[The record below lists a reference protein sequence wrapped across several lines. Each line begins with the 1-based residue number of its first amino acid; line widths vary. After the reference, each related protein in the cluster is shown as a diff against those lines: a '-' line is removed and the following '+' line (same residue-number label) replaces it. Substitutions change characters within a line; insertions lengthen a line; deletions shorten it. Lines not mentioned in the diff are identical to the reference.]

1 MKRQETKGWKI
12 RLAVDVICVSIIAS
26 TAIVGCTAPL
36 TADSPEET
44 VATTAQTEAPET
56 VPAETQPET
65 TATAASVTLYN
76 VPLTEELQL
85 HIIQESEAHGID
97 PAVIIAMAWKESRYD
112 VTAKGDSGKSL
123 GLLQI
128 QPKWHKERMERLG
141 CPDLLDPFQNVTVG
155 VDILADLLDKYD
167 GNISK
172 ALMAYNAGAA
182 GANRYWFSKG
192 IYSNSYS
199 EGVLFVASE
208 LETYTPQ

>member
-1 MKRQETKGWKI
+1 MKRQDTKGWKI

-26 TAIVGCTAPL
+26 TALVACTTPINL
-36 TADSPEET
+36 DNTEEAVVTT
-44 VATTAQTEAPET
+44 VQTEAPET
-56 VPAETQPET
+56 VPAETTTPE
-65 TATAASVTLYN
+65 ASVTLYN
-76 VPLTEELQL
+76 VPLSIELQL

-112 VTAKGDSGKSL
+112 ATAKGDSGKSL

-128 QPKWHKERMERLG
+128 QPKWHKERMESLD

-155 VDILADLLDKYD
+155 VDILASLLSKYD
-167 GNISK
+167 GDISK

-192 IYSNSYS
+192 IYSNDYS
-199 EGVLFVASE
+199 EDVLFVASE
-208 LETYTPQ
+208 LETYQAEI